1 MKKRQSK
8 IVFREEFLD
17 FLSLLCIVLSCYCH
31 YTLEG
36 GESHGV
42 NPSSSRSTA
51 QRRSIRHLQGTRSRF
66 IDGDS
71 SLLKARSRRR
81 RSSIQS
87 KAKRQS
93 ACWGEDNPGNA
104 ANLFGERELQY
115 DTRRNQR
122 RNRRGKAR
130 EARKRK
136 QKEIFVV
143 IDTNVVVSSML
154 KPVSVPGQIVG
165 FAKEG
170 ILRPLL
176 NDAIINEYVEVLNR
190 GKFNFVPSQILSTL
204 DLIKENAVF
213 CRKRLFNRMLC
224 R

>member
-1 MKKRQSK
+1 
-8 IVFREEFLD
+8 
-17 FLSLLCIVLSCYCH
+17 
-31 YTLEG
+31 
-36 GESHGV
+36 
-42 NPSSSRSTA
+42 
-51 QRRSIRHLQGTRSRF
+51 
-66 IDGDS
+66 
-71 SLLKARSRRR
+71 
-81 RSSIQS
+81 
-87 KAKRQS
+87 
-93 ACWGEDNPGNA
+93 
-104 ANLFGERELQY
+104 
-115 DTRRNQR
+115 
-122 RNRRGKAR
+122 
-130 EARKRK
+130 
-136 QKEIFVV
+136 
-143 IDTNVVVSSML
+143 ML